1 MMVKTA
7 IGVSIGLKLLSIA
20 ILVATIFAFVW
31 LAAKIYRVGIL
42 MYGKKPSYKE
52 LWKWIKY

>member
-20 ILVATIFAFVW
+20 ILIATIFGFVW